1 MQNYWYIIIFAVVLV
16 AAVFIWIQAIKSMG
30 KSGKMRRE
38 TIAKL
43 DRFNALA
50 GKYEALTAADLGEI
64 ADADLFDVAMIR
76 LWKKLGKPEE
86 EMENFLALSDE
97 EKNVYTAWYIREE
110 VTNEGF
116 SAYFRN
122 CGNALG
128 KISVDV
134 LGLMGLP
141 ELDAVMKTAC
151 EMFDEESEVSCD
163 KEQIKAVNEQFRAAY
178 NAEEYCAA
186 AAQYIKANADKF
198 IDAEEAAE

>member
-1 MQNYWYIIIFAVVLV
+1 MQSYWYVLIFGVVLV
-16 AAVFIWIQAIKSMG
+16 AAVLIWMQAIKSMG
-30 KSGKMRRE
+30 RTGKIRRE

-50 GKYEALTAADLGEI
+50 SKYSTLTAADLDEI
-64 ADADLFDVAMIR
+64 ADADLFDVVLIR

-122 CGNALG
+122 CGNSLG
-128 KISVDV
+128 KLSVDV
-134 LGLMGLP
+134 LGVMGLL

-151 EMFDEESEVSCD
+151 AMFDEESEVSCD
-163 KEQIKAVNEQFRAAY
+163 KEQVAAVNGQFKAAY
-178 NAEEYCAA
+178 NAEEYCRA
-186 AAQYIKANADKF
+186 AAQYVRANADKF
-198 IDAEEAAE
+198 VDPAEAE